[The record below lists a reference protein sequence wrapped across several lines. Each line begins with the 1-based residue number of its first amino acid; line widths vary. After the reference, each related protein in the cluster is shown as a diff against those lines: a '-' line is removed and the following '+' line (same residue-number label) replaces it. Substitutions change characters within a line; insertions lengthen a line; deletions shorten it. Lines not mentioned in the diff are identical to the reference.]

1 MEKAFLWVNKRHT
14 GGKKTN
20 TCHKYN
26 TVLVPYKIP
35 LKLSKNDKVIIFFIV
50 KEYEQE
56 NYGLGKKRPND
67 TSISQE
73 KKKKS

>member
-26 TVLVPYKIP
+26 TVLGRYAS
-35 LKLSKNDKVIIFFIV
+35 LKPNKNDKVIIFFIV

-56 NYGLGKKRPND
+56 NYGLKKKAKD

-73 KKKKS
+73 KKS